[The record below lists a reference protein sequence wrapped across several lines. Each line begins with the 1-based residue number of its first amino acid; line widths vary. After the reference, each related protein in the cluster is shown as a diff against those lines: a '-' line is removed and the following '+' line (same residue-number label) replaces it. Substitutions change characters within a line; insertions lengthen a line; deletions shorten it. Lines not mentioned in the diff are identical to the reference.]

1 MICRKTFLALIA
13 ILAMATGLSAN
24 ASSVPLNAVSVASIQ
39 ADSADATVAAVP
51 AASAPA
57 STPAS
62 ASDAASAAKAPLFI
76 PGEYEGNLAQ
86 RIADNLKGQTLQ
98 LIERAQA
105 TVSGWQQQGVAS
117 WYGPGFHGRLT
128 ASGER
133 FNTQALTAA
142 HLHLPF
148 GTMLRVRSEKTG
160 REVIVRVND
169 RGPYAKGRVIDLSQ
183 AAARALGIQG
193 IGRVFIERLEG
204 DAANKKR

>member
-1 MICRKTFLALIA
+1 MMVKKICLSIAALF
-13 ILAMATGLSAN
+13 ATCAALPAH
-24 ASSVPLNAVSVASIQ
+24 ASSVPLNAVSAVSIQ
-39 ADSADATVAAVP
+39 AATATAAAAAP
-51 AASAPA
+51 AAS
-57 STPAS
+57 TLAS
-62 ASDAASAAKAPLFI
+62 APEAAAVSAAKSELFI

-86 RIADNLKGQTLQ
+86 RIADNIKGETLKLV
-98 LIERAQA
+98 ERAQA
-105 TVSGWQQQGVAS
+105 TVGGWQQQGVAS

-148 GTMLRVRSEKTG
+148 GTMLRVRSEQTG

-169 RGPYAKGRVIDLSQ
+169 RGPYTKGRVIDLSQ

-193 IGRVFIERLEG
+193 LGRVIIERLEG
-204 DAANKKR
+204 DSSNKR

>member
-1 MICRKTFLALIA
+1 MMVKRIGLNIA
-13 ILAMATGLSAN
+13 VLFAACAALSAH
-24 ASSVPLNAVSVASIQ
+24 ASSVPLNAISAASIQ
-39 ADSADATVAAVP
+39 AASAAVVSAAAVP
-51 AASAPA
+51 AAA
-57 STPAS
+57 TPAS

-86 RIADNLKGQTLQ
+86 RIAENLKGETLK
-98 LIERAQA
+98 LVERAQA

-148 GTMLRVRSEKTG
+148 GTMLRVRSEQTG

-193 IGRVFIERLEG
+193 IGRVIIERLEG
-204 DAANKKR
+204 DSSTQKR

>member
-24 ASSVPLNAVSVASIQ
+24 ASTVPLNAISVASIQ
-39 ADSADATVAAVP
+39 ADSAAATVAAVP
-51 AASAPA
+51 AAA

-193 IGRVFIERLEG
+193 IGRVIIERLEG
-204 DAANKKR
+204 DSNTNKR